1 MDKESFEKLPL
12 SQQVQENSIQIKEF
26 FDRLIAK
33 INDLETKLNEAE
45 TLLKKY
51 Q

>member
-1 MDKESFEKLPL
+1 MDKKSFEKLPL

-33 INDLETKLNEAE
+33 INDLESKLDKAE
-45 TLLKKY
+45 TLLKQY